1 MTEESRLFCYVHP
14 NRETLLRCNKC
25 ERPICTQCAVLTP
38 TGYRCKECIR
48 SQQKIFETAQSSDLV
63 IAPILS
69 AIMALIG
76 SFFSIR
82 LGFFTIFLAPFIG
95 MVIVEI
101 SRRVTQK
108 RRSILLT
115 RLITGAALLGCLPLL
130 FISFWSL
137 FSFFQ
142 RGGGLSLLGL
152 LPLLWQAVY
161 TFLVTSSVY
170 YRLAGIRIG

>member
-1 MTEESRLFCYVHP
+1 MTDEPKLFCYVHP
-14 NRETLLRCNKC
+14 NRETLLRCNNC

-48 SQQKIFETAQSSDLV
+48 SQQKTFETAQSSDLV
-63 IAPILS
+63 IAPLLAFI
-69 AIMALIG
+69 IALIG
-76 SFFSIR
+76 SFLSRF
-82 LGFFTIFLAPFIG
+82 LGFFTLFLAPFVG
-95 MVIVEI
+95 LVIVEI

-115 RLITGAALLGCLPLL
+115 RLITGAALLGSSPLL
-130 FISFWSL
+130 FISFL
-137 FSFFQ
+137 PLLNVFQ
-142 RGGGLSLLGL
+142 RGGGLSVLGL
-152 LPLLWQAVY
+152 LPLIWQAAY